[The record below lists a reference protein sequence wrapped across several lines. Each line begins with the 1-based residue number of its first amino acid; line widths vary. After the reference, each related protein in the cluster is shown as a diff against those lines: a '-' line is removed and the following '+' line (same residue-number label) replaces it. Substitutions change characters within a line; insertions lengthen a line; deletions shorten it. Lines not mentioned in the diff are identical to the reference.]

1 MKEKKIQEY
10 FIYIFL
16 SVSFF
21 YPIYFSFF
29 TLYIFVGELGY
40 NKQIIPWD
48 WQNGF
53 WFKGNRIQS
62 AQLQRCR
69 QTARD
74 YKNAKKKKCWHHFKH
89 LWFFFGSSA
98 DACILLLQSGFV
110 QYTAESAAAALHVL
124 KKLGCCLTWLDWTGP
139 SISVTNPMFWL
150 LLMCFAGFYNFL
162 LFMSAQVFVS
172 AQNLLTIGLHT
183 ICYSTTLIRAIKAP
197 KVPFER

>member
-1 MKEKKIQEY
+1 MQ
-10 FIYIFL
+10 
-16 SVSFF
+16 
-21 YPIYFSFF
+21 
-29 TLYIFVGELGY
+29 T
-40 NKQIIPWD
+40 
-48 WQNGF
+48 
-53 WFKGNRIQS
+53 NRQR
-62 AQLQRCR
+62 LQKR
-69 QTARD
+69 
-74 YKNAKKKKCWHHFKH
+74 KKKLVTSLLTFVV
-89 LWFFFGSSA
+89 FFCSSA
-98 DACILLLQSGFV
+98 EACILLLRSGFV